1 MSNDSTTLRHGFSES
16 VLTDLL
22 PRRSNMLAIA
32 EGVVLLGGLTILNAT
47 GLLPFSVWNVHPFLF
62 VVILL
67 SAQYGI
73 EGGISAAVGAI
84 ILSLVGGW
92 PVRPIDMSYVDYFR
106 VTWADP
112 LSWIVAALV
121 AGIVTTHRGRVLQQQ
136 TAQLQKAVAAEQLIA
151 TQYQVLAQRTH
162 MLERRLAL
170 RAEAQLDGTV
180 EAEGKPAAVNATV
193 SRSAA
198 RGGGRSAKSL
208 T

>member
-1 MSNDSTTLRHGFSES
+1 MSNDSTALRHGFPET
-16 VLTDLL
+16 VLTDLM

-47 GLLPFSVWNVHPFLF
+47 GVLPFSAWNVHPFLF

-73 EGGISAAVGAI
+73 EGGIAAAVGAI
-84 ILSLVGGW
+84 ILSHIGGL

-106 VTWADP
+106 MAWADP

-136 TAQLQKAVAAEQLIA
+136 TAQLQKAVAAEKLIA

-170 RAEAQLDGTV
+170 RSQAQWDGAEET
-180 EAEGKPAAVNATV
+180 EGKPAGVTATA
-193 SRSAA
+193 SRRAA
-198 RGGGRSAKSL
+198 RGGGGRRSS
-208 T
+208 

>member
-1 MSNDSTTLRHGFSES
+1 MSNDSTALPHGFPET
-16 VLTDLL
+16 VLTDLM

-47 GLLPFSVWNVHPFLF
+47 GVLPFSAWNVHPFLF

-73 EGGISAAVGAI
+73 EGGIAAAVGAI
-84 ILSLVGGW
+84 ILSHIGGL

-106 VTWADP
+106 MAWADP

-136 TAQLQKAVAAEQLIA
+136 TAQLQKAVAAEKLIA

-170 RAEAQLDGTV
+170 RSQAQWDGAEET
-180 EAEGKPAAVNATV
+180 EGKPAAVTATA
-193 SRSAA
+193 SRRAA
-198 RGGGRSAKSL
+198 RGGGGRRSS
-208 T
+208 

>member
-1 MSNDSTTLRHGFSES
+1 MSNDSTTLRHGFPET

-47 GLLPFSVWNVHPFLF
+47 GLLPFSAWNVHPFLF

-73 EGGISAAVGAI
+73 EGGIAAAVGAI
-84 ILSLVGGW
+84 ILSHIGGW

-106 VTWADP
+106 IAWADP

-121 AGIVTTHRGRVLQQQ
+121 AGIVTTHRGRVLRQQ
-136 TAQLQKAVAAEQLIA
+136 TAQLQKAVAAEKLIA
-151 TQYQVLAQRTH
+151 AQYQVLAQRTH
-162 MLERRLAL
+162 LLERRLAL
-170 RAEAQLDGTV
+170 RAEAQSEGA
-180 EAEGKPAAVNATV
+180 EEEEGKPAAVGATP
-193 SRSAA
+193 SRRAA
-198 RGGGRSAKSL
+198 RGGGTAKSL
-208 T
+208 K